1 MKNKVIPTI
10 EDVIKEHKNN
20 VVNYLHYKMHVDLCE
35 AEEIAMDTFVKV
47 YATMDRYN
55 EKYAFTTWLYRI
67 AINKSIDYLRHKN
80 VQKNAVTFEPIM
92 DNCKK
97 QIKSPEVVYIRDEL
111 QRIKRKRVRQIIF
124 SLSPPYRDLLLLRYF
139 HKYTYD
145 DLAKFLN
152 LPIGTVKAQIHQAKQ
167 IIKPKLQNGG
177 IFN

>member
-10 EDVIKEHKNN
+10 EDVVKAHKNN
-20 VVNYLHYKMHVDLCE
+20 VVNYLHHKMRVDLCE
-35 AEEIAMDTFVKV
+35 AEEIAMDTFLRVHT
-47 YATMDRYN
+47 TMDRYN

-67 AINKSIDYLRHKN
+67 AINKSIDYFRHKN
-80 VQKNAVTFEPIM
+80 AQKNAVTFEPIM
-92 DNCKK
+92 DDGKK
-97 QIKSPEVVYIRDEL
+97 QIKSPEVVYIRDES

-124 SLSPPYRDLLLLRYF
+124 SLPPLYRDLLILRYF

-152 LPIGTVKAQIHQAKQ
+152 LPIGTVKAQIHRAKQ
-167 IIKPKLQNGG
+167 IIKPKLENGR